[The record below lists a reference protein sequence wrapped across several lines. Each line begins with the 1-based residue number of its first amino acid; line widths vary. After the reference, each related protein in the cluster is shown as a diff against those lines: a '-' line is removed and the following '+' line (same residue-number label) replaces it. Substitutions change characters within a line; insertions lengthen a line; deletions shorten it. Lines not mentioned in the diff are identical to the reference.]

1 VVFLA
6 LLLFAG
12 AILFGIW
19 RGFGPIQWIWL
30 LFGAAMVMIVIWVLL
45 IILVVEPEMRR
56 YGPAGGGQGAGV
68 AGVALRAWRCRA
80 SRAAG
85 PATRPGGQGIS
96 PAPGREGDDGRQRAS
111 RYLRLTSSQFTVFHH
126 ASR

>member
-68 AGVALRAWRCRA
+68 AGVALPGIAGRGAGDTARRAGDLAC
-80 SRAAG
+80 AG
-85 PATRPGGQGIS
+85 P
-96 PAPGREGDDGRQRAS
+96 
-111 RYLRLTSSQFTVFHH
+111 
-126 ASR
+126 